1 MTPVTLV
8 INMIK
13 VWRWRSKRCFMT
25 SVVIVTSKKHEKG
38 WFQGHS
44 GFARNVIMTVADWR
58 AI

>member
-8 INMIK
+8 ISMIK
-13 VWRWRSKRCFMT
+13 VWPWRSKRCFMT
-25 SVVIVTSKKHEKG
+25 FVAIVTSKKRKKG
-38 WFQGHS
+38 WSQGHL